1 MAKSVIRFSLAA
13 ALIAGGVALSFAGA
27 AFGAPPTPPQSGDS
41 RAVVHAG
48 NVTTCAA
55 AGLAG
60 GPISVTATVVSNTY
74 ITITALPAGTTV
86 TGVVVKGAPAYN
98 VYLPG
103 SLGTLPWTALHPP
116 LAGNSGMPA
125 TISHWFV
132 CGTKTTTTPPPPTTT
147 TTVPTTTTTTTVP
160 ATTTTTT
167 TTTVPITTTTVP
179 TTTTTTTVPTT
190 TTTTTVPTTT
200 TTTVPTT
207 TTTTTVP
214 PSTTTTTAPPST
226 TTTTKKPPVT
236 TTTTTPCPTTTV
248 STTTTVPMTTTG
260 TTTTTMVPTG
270 TTTLP
275 PTTTAAPVVPVDVPP
290 IDTGGQA
297 LAYTGFNGG
306 WLIVL
311 ALVLML
317 AGLSL
322 LTIPSLLVRRR

>member
-27 AFGAPPTPPQSGDS
+27 AFGAPPTPPQSGDP

-60 GPISVTATVVSNTY
+60 GIISVTATVVSNTY
-74 ITITALPAGTTV
+74 ITITAVPAGTTV

-103 SLGTLPWTALHPP
+103 SLGALPWTALHPP

-132 CGTKTTTTPPPPTTT
+132 CGTETTTTPPPTTT
-147 TTVPTTTTTTTVP
+147 TTS
-160 ATTTTTT
+160 
-167 TTTVPITTTTVP
+167 

-200 TTTVPTT
+200 TTSTTVPTT
-207 TTTTTVP
+207 TTTTTM
-214 PSTTTTTAPPST
+214 PPST

-236 TTTTTPCPTTTV
+236 TTTTPCPTT
-248 STTTTVPMTTTG
+248 TTTTVPMTTTG

-270 TTTLP
+270 TTLP